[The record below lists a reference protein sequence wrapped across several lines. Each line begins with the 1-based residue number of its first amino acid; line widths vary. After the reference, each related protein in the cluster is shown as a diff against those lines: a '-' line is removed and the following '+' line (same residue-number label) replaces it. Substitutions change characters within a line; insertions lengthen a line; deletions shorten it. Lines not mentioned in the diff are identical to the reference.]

1 MVLSDFNAFLD
12 EVLTGFATLKERA
25 NFTETEDV
33 LLRYAL
39 EISAKFYEIK
49 NADAVTQQQIE
60 KLKAETEAVK
70 TTTPVQI
77 EKLRA
82 EIALLGTQKE
92 AAAAQ
97 IAQLE
102 IEKIARKIEAASVAL
117 SVDDNLIINRLNI
130 YSNVFASL
138 ANANTSNTA
147 ALQTHSNNIV
157 GANGELQSL
166 KAHKLYEEYKSAINK
181 ADV

>member
-1 MVLSDFNAFLD
+1 M
-12 EVLTGFATLKERA
+12 TLKERA
-25 NFTETEDV
+25 NFAETEDV